1 MRRTMPG
8 LLVSLCLLFPFA
20 PALSA
25 EEPVEMSQRVQALLD
40 RDDVAGLR
48 ALGAEALPSMA
59 WFYEM
64 SEEKDRVRIAKL
76 FYELATPS
84 PEAEKA
90 LMRDVRTGNVELRL
104 AVQYALG
111 RVSAD
116 PEVIDTL
123 VDTLKNDANPLFRD
137 KAAAALAYEQIHLGR
152 PEKARVFEGLIGAL
166 SSENAQVQAVSIQ
179 ALSILTGQTKG
190 FHPAF
195 PPDRRERSIEMWQRW
210 LEEYKADL

>member
-1 MRRTMPG
+1 MRR
-8 LLVSLCLLFPFA
+8 LLVALCLLFPFVPVFA
-20 PALSA
+20 DTEPA
-25 EEPVEMSQRVQALLD
+25 EMSQRVQTLLESED
-40 RDDVAGLR
+40 LEGLR
-48 ALGAEALPSMA
+48 ALGAEALPALA

-64 SEEKDRVRIAKL
+64 SEEKERVRIAKL
-76 FYELATPS
+76 FHELSLPS

-90 LMRDVRTGNVELRL
+90 LMRDVHTGNVELRL

-111 RVSAD
+111 RVSAE
-116 PEVIDTL
+116 PQVIDTL

-137 KAAAALAYEQIHLGR
+137 KAATALAYEQVHLGK

-166 SSENAQVQAVSIQ
+166 SSENTQVRAVSIQ

-190 FHPAF
+190 FHAVF